1 MANLPKSG
9 VIRDVKNEKP
19 VVSISETPGSE
30 SAEPTID
37 KGQAIRPEKE
47 RPKTKMGGDRFGH
60 GNRLGNDGGV
70 GGGGDPFGHGGK
82 LSRK

>member
-1 MANLPKSG
+1 MAKLQKSG
-9 VIRDVKNEKP
+9 LIRNVKNKKP
-19 VVSISETPGSE
+19 VVSISETIGSE
-30 SAEPTID
+30 SAEPTFD